1 MNLFKE
7 VNIVYY
13 KDLIFEFE
21 YFLFFLK
28 KPTVSMPCLVMELSH
43 HLSLSS
49 QNKVYHDVFDT
60 RCEMHPAMI
69 MDKEGAAGS
78 EFCFYYQ
85 KCHTQIIWQMTEEGS
100 LCDLIFASLSSSFH
114 TIKELGIVR
123 ARGKNLGL
131 CRTQFWLV
139 WKGLKIVFFQ
149 KALGPAWILVIGF
162 ECFLKGM

>member
-7 VNIVYY
+7 VNIVLQRF
-13 KDLIFEFE
+13 DFWIWTFS
-21 YFLFFLK
+21 K

-114 TIKELGIVR
+114 IIKELGIVR

-149 KALGPAWILVIGF
+149 KALGSAWILVIGF

>member
-13 KDLIFEFE
+13 IDLTFEFE
-21 YFLFFLK
+21 YFWFFLK

-69 MDKEGAAGS
+69 MDKEGGRREWVLLLLSKVSYANYLTDDRRRKNVNFAGDFFS
-78 EFCFYYQ
+78 SISSALCILQATVTTRCNILSRQ
-85 KCHTQIIWQMTEEGS
+85 KNGNNYTKSPH
-100 LCDLIFASLSSSFH
+100 IF
-114 TIKELGIVR
+114 IV
-123 ARGKNLGL
+123 
-131 CRTQFWLV
+131 
-139 WKGLKIVFFQ
+139 
-149 KALGPAWILVIGF
+149 
-162 ECFLKGM
+162 